1 MDFLL
6 ITGAFTESFARHYFK
21 QLMLGLDYCHSNG
34 VTHRDLKPDNL
45 LLDQNFN
52 LKIADFGLAGP
63 LFGRDGSG
71 ILKTSVGTVH
81 YQAPE
86 II

>member
-1 MDFLL
+1 MDFLI
-6 ITGAFTESFARHYFK
+6 ITGAFTEPFARHYFK
-21 QLMLGLDYCHSNG
+21 QLMLGLDYCHING

-45 LLDQNFN
+45 LLDKDFN
-52 LKIADFGLAGP
+52 LKIADFGLAAP
-63 LFGRDGSG
+63 LLGRDGLG
-71 ILKTSVGTVH
+71 ILKTLVGTKQ